1 MNKSIYVPNINGDL
15 FLRKSN
21 FMAEVNQICNNSI
34 RNWVMIAK
42 QHNIH
47 VFADKSE
54 IEDISFTEL
63 K

>member
-1 MNKSIYVPNINGDL
+1 MNKSIYIPNINGDL

-34 RNWVMIAK
+34 RNWVMVAK
-42 QHNIH
+42 QHNIP